1 MSDLS
6 VSVDDFNEKG
16 FVILDTESF
25 DISVREMSYNVV
37 KFIKDCAF
45 HSLPSSDHDNLGDYI
60 TDIHKIETENQI
72 TSKIYSFLPS
82 VPDLYRF
89 ATQDCLID
97 NIKML
102 GLHSPALGTVPLV
115 RIDRPKEEKFL
126 TPWHQ
131 DYWYSYASLDSVVVW
146 IPLGPLTKEHGKLN
160 VAINTHKNGEVKYRE
175 FVEGNEPYV
184 ADLDIKQEQTLE
196 VEVNFG
202 EILIFKQSLLHKS
215 GYNQSDSCR
224 VSMQLRF
231 NEMYKQEFPFSS
243 FVAKHSD
250 YVKDRQIKSL
260 SK

>member
-1 MSDLS
+1 
-6 VSVDDFNEKG
+6 
-16 FVILDTESF
+16 
-25 DISVREMSYNVV
+25 
-37 KFIKDCAF
+37 
-45 HSLPSSDHDNLGDYI
+45 
-60 TDIHKIETENQI
+60 
-72 TSKIYSFLPS
+72 
-82 VPDLYRF
+82 
-89 ATQDCLID
+89 
-97 NIKML
+97 ML